1 LQDKLGPRLVL
12 LASSILA
19 GVGFILSSFNLTVMG
34 LTFFFGIIFGL
45 AIGFGYASPTTAA
58 VKWFHP
64 DHRGLISG
72 IVVSGFGLAPV
83 YIAPLTSILIHSYG
97 LRTTMIIMGI
107 VFFSVVFFL
116 SFLIRNPPEDFE
128 KIRLKKKPKKKHKT
142 TAKNYTVHEVLRTP

>member
-1 LQDKLGPRLVL
+1 
-12 LASSILA
+12 
-19 GVGFILSSFNLTVMG
+19 M
-34 LTFFFGIIFGL
+34 
-45 AIGFGYASPTTAA
+45 
-58 VKWFHP
+58 KWFHP